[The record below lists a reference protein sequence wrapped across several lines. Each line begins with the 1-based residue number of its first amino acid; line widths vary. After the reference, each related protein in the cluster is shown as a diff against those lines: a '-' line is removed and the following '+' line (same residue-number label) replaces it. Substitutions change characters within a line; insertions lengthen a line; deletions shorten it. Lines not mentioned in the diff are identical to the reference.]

1 MIQTHRKKVLAAL
14 IVIMTLLFLPCLTT
28 AQNPGYGK
36 TMFLDFAELLFGPGM
51 DKYTETFGAVFSD
64 INNDGWDDL
73 IVGNHGLLRPSI
85 YLNHFGQFMDYSYVL
100 PLERE
105 VMDRHGITVVDVDND
120 GDKDLLIAAGGAE
133 GRGPGGKNHIFLNLL
148 VETGQ
153 FDFEDITESTDI
165 SLQSMRSRSFL
176 PLASPKGRNV
186 DFYLTARPLQD
197 TTNVYFRNKSA
208 PGHIELV
215 ADNSFKLNLSWSSEG
230 RGLFFD
236 YDRDGDQDFIEI
248 NESKAYLYIRD
259 QGEYVEV
266 ESELETVPLVTCGAL
281 GDFNNDGFMDV
292 MLGTRPRLSY
302 SDCFSFDSENVH
314 LAFNSESKNNS
325 ELTSDIDGIEIS
337 SDSDQV
343 GIRFWKKPGI
353 TPDDPSDIYIG
364 QAKINPPSRNTTISA
379 DQALGKPNIGKEGTY
394 IWYDP
399 QTSTWFLRCKFE
411 QVIMDVRGN
420 LIFSQLEDVIPYQ
433 LESYDKEQV
442 QDKIFINLEGNG
454 FLELDIKDLWHDQQ
468 TRALAIFDFNN
479 DGLQDVIGIRGT
491 EEGDYNGEPIILI
504 NKSNLIFKKQ
514 LNNPLANPEDDI
526 YQADMLVAG
535 FVNDDGLP
543 DVFMSNGYGLVP
555 GNRGPYKLFI
565 NTTQG
570 NQRFVILELKGKDSN
585 RDAIGAQV
593 ELLGEGDKLIG
604 YRELGAG
611 YNRMQSTHKLHFG
624 LGNYNGEISA
634 RIRWPSGKVDTR
646 QVTANSINIIRE
658 D

>member
-1 MIQTHRKKVLAAL
+1 MNRKKVLAGPVV
-14 IVIMTLLFLPCLTT
+14 IVILLFLPCLTS
-28 AQNPGYGK
+28 AQHPGYEK
-36 TMFLDFAELLFGPGM
+36 TIFLDFVELPFESGM

-85 YLNHFGQFMDYSYVL
+85 YLNHFGQFLDYSSVL
-100 PLERE
+100 PLDRE
-105 VMDRHGITVVDVDND
+105 VMDRHGITVVDIDND
-120 GDKDLLIAAGGAE
+120 GDKDFLIAAGGAE
-133 GRGPGGKNHIFLNLL
+133 GRGPGGKNHLFLNLL

-153 FDFEDITESTDI
+153 FGFEDITDSTDI
-165 SLQSMRSRSFL
+165 SLQSTRSRSFL
-176 PLASPKGRNV
+176 PLPGPTGKNV
-186 DFYLTARPLQD
+186 DFYLTARPIQD
-197 TTNVYFRNKSA
+197 TTNVYFRNKSF

-215 ADNSFKLNLSWSSEG
+215 ADSSFKLNLSLSSDG
-230 RGLFFD
+230 RGFFFD

-248 NESKAYLYIRD
+248 NGTKAYLYIQD

-266 ESELETVPLVTCGAL
+266 ESELETVPIVTCGAV
-281 GDFNNDGFMDV
+281 GDFNNDGFLDV
-292 MLGTRPRLSY
+292 ILGTRPRLSY
-302 SDCFSFDSENVH
+302 SDCYSFDSENVH
-314 LAFNSESKNNS
+314 VAFNSESKHNNES
-325 ELTSDIDGIEIS
+325 ISDIDGVEIS

-343 GIRFWKKPGI
+343 NIRFWKKPGI

-364 QAKINPPSRNTTISA
+364 QAKINPPSRNTTISV
-379 DQALGKPNIGKEGTY
+379 DQARGEPNIDQEGTY
-394 IWYDP
+394 IWHDP

-411 QVIMDVRGN
+411 EAIKDFRGK
-420 LIFSQLEDVIPYQ
+420 LIFSQVDDVIPYQ

-468 TRALAIFDFNN
+468 TRALAVFDFNN
-479 DGLQDVIGIRGT
+479 DRLQDVIGLRGT
-491 EEGDYNGEPIILI
+491 EEGDYNGEPFILI

-514 LNNPLANPEDDI
+514 LNYPLSNSEDDI

-535 FVNDDGLP
+535 FVNNDGLP
-543 DVFMSNGYGLVP
+543 DVFISNGYGLVP

-565 NTTQG
+565 NKTQG
-570 NQRFVILELKGKDSN
+570 NQGFVILELEGKDSN

-593 ELLGEGDKLIG
+593 ELRGEVDKLIG